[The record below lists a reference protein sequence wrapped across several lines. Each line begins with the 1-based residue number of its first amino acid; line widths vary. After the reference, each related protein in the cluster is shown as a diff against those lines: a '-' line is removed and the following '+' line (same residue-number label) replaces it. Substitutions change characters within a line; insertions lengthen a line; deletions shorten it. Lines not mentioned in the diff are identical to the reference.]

1 MRLTSA
7 RRRARISSGYA
18 GLCLEVQ
25 DLALSKYAAGR
36 EKDLEFTRELARHR
50 MTEKKTLLK
59 RLAATR
65 LDAALARAVR
75 GKIER
80 DFSTPGR

>member
-1 MRLTSA
+1 
-7 RRRARISSGYA
+7 
-18 GLCLEVQ
+18 
-25 DLALSKYAAGR
+25 
-36 EKDLEFTRELARHR
+36 